1 MSRLLTDLLPEATTA
16 VDIGGLALD
25 SREVRPGSL
34 FLAIPGLHSDGRA
47 HIASGA
53 ERGAAAIA
61 YEAKDAPA
69 LPALDIP
76 LVAVEGLAARLSAI
90 AGRFHGEPSR
100 RLALVGIT
108 GTNGKTSVSQL
119 IAQACDLL
127 GQRCGIVG
135 TLGSGFHGALA
146 EGRHTTPDALKLQA
160 TLAELAEDGATTVAM
175 EVSSHGLAQGRVAAL
190 AFKVAVFTNL
200 SRDHLDYHGTMAAYG
215 EAKAQLFAWP
225 GLGAR
230 VLNLD
235 DAFGRELAARPSP
248 AATLTY
254 SLSDPAAS
262 LHCQAIHFDDHGVRA
277 QLVTAQGT
285 GELRSQLIGR
295 FNLSNLLAAIG
306 ALLGLGHALADILA
320 ILPQLQG
327 PAGRMQRLGGAGR
340 PLVVVDYAHTPDA
353 LDKVLTALRPHVGAQ
368 GRLVCVFGCG
378 GDRDRG
384 KRPEMAAVAE
394 RLADQVVVTDDNPR
408 TEDPAAIV
416 ADIHAGF
423 AHPEQVSFAGR
434 REAAIAQA
442 VAAATAQDIV
452 VLAGKGHEPYQE
464 IAGVRHPFSDL
475 DQAERALTAWE
486 RQHA

>member
-1 MSRLLTDLLPEATTA
+1 MSRLLTDLLPNATVA
-16 VDIGGLALD
+16 VEIAGLALD
-25 SREVRPGSL
+25 SREVQPGFL

-47 HIASGA
+47 HIASAA

-61 YEAKDAPA
+61 YEADNAPA

-76 LVAVEGLAARLSAI
+76 LVPIQGLAGQLSAI
-90 AGRFHGEPSR
+90 AGRFHGEPSQ
-100 RLALVGIT
+100 RLALVGVT

-135 TLGSGFHGALA
+135 TLGSGFYGALA

-160 TLAELAEDGATTVAM
+160 TLAELAEGGAATVAM

-190 AFKVAVFTNL
+190 AFQVAVFTNL
-200 SRDHLDYHGTMAAYG
+200 TRDHLDFHGTMEAYG

-225 GLGAR
+225 ALGTR

-235 DAFGRELAARPSP
+235 DAFGRELAARSSD
-248 AATLTY
+248 ASTLTY
-254 SLSDPAAS
+254 SLSEASAS
-262 LHCQAIHFDDHGVRA
+262 LHCQDVQFDDHGVCAR
-277 QLVTAQGT
+277 LVTPQGT

-306 ALLGLGHALADILA
+306 ALLGLGHRLADILA

-353 LDKVLTALRPHVGAQ
+353 LDKVLTALRPHVGDQ
-368 GRLVCVFGCG
+368 GQLVCVFGCG

-394 RLADQVVVTDDNPR
+394 RLADRVVVTDDNPR

-416 ADIHAGF
+416 ADIRAGF
-423 AHPEQVSFAGR
+423 QSPEQVRFASR
-434 REAAIAQA
+434 REAAIALA
-442 VAAATAQDIV
+442 IAEAKPQDIV

-464 IAGVRHPFSDL
+464 IAGVRQPFSDL

-486 RQHA
+486 QQHA

>member
-1 MSRLLTDLLPEATTA
+1 MSRLLPDLLPMATA
-16 VDIGGLALD
+16 PVEIAGLALD
-25 SREVRPGSL
+25 SREVQPGFL
-34 FLAIPGLHSDGRA
+34 FLAVPGLRSDGRT
-47 HIASGA
+47 HIAAAA

-61 YEAKDAPA
+61 YEADGAPA
-69 LPALDIP
+69 LPALNLPLIP
-76 LVAVEGLAARLSAI
+76 VQGLAGQLSAI
-90 AGRFHGEPSR
+90 AGRFHYEPSQ
-100 RLALVGIT
+100 RLALVGVT

-135 TLGSGFHGALA
+135 TLGNGFHGALA
-146 EGRHTTPDALKLQA
+146 EGRHTTPDALKVQA
-160 TLAELAEDGATTVAM
+160 TLAELAAAGAATVAM

-190 AFKVAVFTNL
+190 AFQVAVFTNL

-225 GLGAR
+225 ALGTR

-235 DAFGRELAARPSP
+235 DAFGRELAGRPST
-248 AATLTY
+248 ATTLTY
-254 SLSDPAAS
+254 SLDDPQAD
-262 LHCQAIHFDDHGVRA
+262 LHCQDLLFDDHGVRA
-277 QLVTAQGT
+277 RLVTAQGE
-285 GELRSQLIGR
+285 GELRSPLIGR

-306 ALLGLGHALADILA
+306 ALLGLGHRLADILA

-353 LDKVLTALRPHVGAQ
+353 LDKVLTALRPHVGAA

-416 ADIHAGF
+416 ADIRAGF
-423 AHPEQVSFAGR
+423 RQPEQVRFVGR
-434 REAAIAQA
+434 REAAIALA
-442 VAAATAQDIV
+442 IAEATTQDVV